1 MEHKNIKFP
10 WWIQNS
16 IPTAYDDSLSI
27 YEVWC
32 KLWYH
37 YLNIIKYLN
46 ETLIIKVNEIIKDRN
61 ETIKV
66 KINELIDSLSSY
78 LTTVKAKINKE
89 DELRLNNTNTMNTN
103 INTITINNEI
113 IKKMFDAITD
123 YSKSVSATLYN
134 GTENTIKFVS
144 YDEDT
149 NTLNIKQTNTELI
162 NTLVSPNLAELTQ
175 LSTTDNTIEEWKQVE
190 HITNDIQEVK
200 KYE

>member
-113 IKKMFDAITD
+113 IKKCLMLSPIILN
-123 YSKSVSATLYN
+123 LYQLLY
-134 GTENTIKFVS
+134 IMVLK
-144 YDEDT
+144 
-149 NTLNIKQTNTELI
+149 
-162 NTLVSPNLAELTQ
+162 TQ
-175 LSTTDNTIEEWKQVE
+175 LNLFLMMK
-190 HITNDIQEVK
+190 IQTH
-200 KYE
+200 